1 MSISLVTIAAVID
14 SVNFCAFSVLIL
26 TIAFLFN
33 AGKTRTNIIKIGG
46 VYIAGIFLI
55 YVSIGLGIM
64 RALNFFNVP
73 HFMGKIGA
81 AILILAGAISILNEF
96 FPAFPIKLKIPA
108 FIKPKMATLIEKGS
122 IPAAFFLGVLVGLYE
137 FPCTGGPYLMIL
149 GLLHDQ
155 ATFAKGLVY
164 LIYYN
169 LVFVSPLVIALL
181 IASNKTLLAK
191 MQSWKEDGNI
201 RIKLWSGIA
210 MIILGIAIFVL

>member
-26 TIAFLFN
+26 TVAFLFN
-33 AGKTRTNIIKIGG
+33 AGKTRSNIVKIGG

-55 YVSIGLGIM
+55 YISIGLGII

-81 AILILAGAISILNEF
+81 IVLILVGAISILDEF

-108 FIKPKMATLIEKGS
+108 FIKPRMAILIEKGS

-155 ATFAKGLVY
+155 TTFVTGLAY

-169 LVFVSPLVIALL
+169 LVFVLPLIIILVV
-181 IASNKTLLAK
+181 ASNKILLAK
-191 MQSWKEDGNI
+191 MQSWKENKNI
-201 RIKLWSGIA
+201 RIKLWSGVA
-210 MIILGIAIFVL
+210 MVILGIAIFIL

>member
-108 FIKPKMATLIEKGS
+108 FIKPKMAILIEKGS

-201 RIKLWSGIA
+201 RIKLWSGVA
-210 MIILGIAIFVL
+210 MVILGIAIFIV

>member
-26 TIAFLFN
+26 TVAFLFN
-33 AGKTRTNIIKIGG
+33 AGKTRPNIIKIGG
-46 VYIAGIFLI
+46 VYIAGIFLVYI
-55 YVSIGLGIM
+55 SIGLGIM

-81 AILILAGAISILNEF
+81 MVLILVGVINILNEF

-108 FIKPKMATLIEKGS
+108 FIKPKIAALIEKGS
-122 IPAAFFLGVLVGLYE
+122 VPAAFFLGILVGLYE

-155 ATFAKGLVY
+155 ATFVKGLAY

-169 LVFVSPLVIALL
+169 LVFVLPLIVALL

-191 MQSWKEDGNI
+191 MQLWKENKNI
-201 RIKLWSGIA
+201 RIKLWSGVA
-210 MIILGIAIFVL
+210 MVILGIAIFVL

>member
-96 FPAFPIKLKIPA
+96 FPAVPIKL
-108 FIKPKMATLIEKGS
+108 
-122 IPAAFFLGVLVGLYE
+122 
-137 FPCTGGPYLMIL
+137 
-149 GLLHDQ
+149 
-155 ATFAKGLVY
+155 
-164 LIYYN
+164 
-169 LVFVSPLVIALL
+169 
-181 IASNKTLLAK
+181 
-191 MQSWKEDGNI
+191 
-201 RIKLWSGIA
+201 
-210 MIILGIAIFVL
+210 

>member
-26 TIAFLFN
+26 TVAFLFN

-55 YVSIGLGIM
+55 YISIGLGIM

-81 AILILAGAISILNEF
+81 VILILAGAISILNEF
-96 FPAFPIKLKIPA
+96 FPAFPIKLKIPT
-108 FIKPKMATLIEKGS
+108 FIKPKMAILIEKGS

-155 ATFAKGLVY
+155 ATFAKGLAY

-169 LVFVSPLVIALL
+169 LVFVLPLVIALL

-201 RIKLWSGIA
+201 RIKLWSGVA
-210 MIILGIAIFVL
+210 MVILGIAIFIV